1 MQHNGIPF
9 IQPSVCPG
17 SEAHYVLGETADAKV
32 YKQSSVNVRDNTN
45 KTRFSVC
52 CKGKWQDKLEAS

>member
-17 SEAHYVLGETADAKV
+17 NEAHYVLGETADAKV
-32 YKQSSVNVRDNTN
+32 Y
-45 KTRFSVC
+45 
-52 CKGKWQDKLEAS
+52 